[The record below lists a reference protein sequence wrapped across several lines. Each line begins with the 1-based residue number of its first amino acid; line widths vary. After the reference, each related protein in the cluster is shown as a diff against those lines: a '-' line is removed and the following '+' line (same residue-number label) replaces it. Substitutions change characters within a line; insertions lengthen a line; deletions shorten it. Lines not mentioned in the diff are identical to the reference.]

1 MDGYEIDHTN
11 HEVSHTKCRCVDA
24 MSGCETQMDAK
35 REMQSK
41 QMQSKW
47 MQSKIRKK
55 PNRYRDTMWK

>member
-1 MDGYEIDHTN
+1 MCMDGYEIDHTN

-41 QMQSKW
+41 
-47 MQSKIRKK
+47 
-55 PNRYRDTMWK
+55 